1 MAASTA
7 QPARSGTK
15 APKKKAAAKVVDR
28 TASPAPSSAAPEKEA
43 SESPADGG
51 QENAYIRELQ
61 K

>member
-7 QPARSGTK
+7 QSARSGAK
-15 APKKKAAAKVVDR
+15 APKKKAAQVVDR
-28 TASPAPSSAAPEKEA
+28 TASPAPSSSAAPEKEA
-43 SESPADGG
+43 SENPANGS